1 MKYLLIIGYQL
12 FEEYKTFPK
21 VRVRVNDNLL
31 DEFTCDNRKNTNVSS
46 VEKVITEVEGEGGF
60 KHTTVQN
67 FEHSFNCPA
76 KYKVYELDDA
86 SWAKNKRSSL
96 TIEVFDNKSNYN
108 NGFMNKRSLVCFNPI
123 FLIRKDFLEDPE
135 KLFKLI
141 KYEAWAEAMFHCK
154 RAISRWKWPGMTSY
168 EVRAHDIRV
177 SHEELCKGGET
188 FAIKFDIIK
197 KYNMR
202 ILCREGDTVQGIFHV
217 ENFFRAWLNG
227 YLKKELV
234 LQTQLAIRRDYIK
247 EHLSA
252 KPLNDDTEINV
263 QMLDKTENK

>member
-67 FEHSFNCPA
+67 FENSFNCPA
-76 KYKVYELDDA
+76 KYKVYELDDY

-108 NGFMNKRSLVCFNPI
+108 NGFMNRRSLVCFNPI

-135 KLFKLI
+135 KCLNL
-141 KYEAWAEAMFHCK
+141 
-154 RAISRWKWPGMTSY
+154 S
-168 EVRAHDIRV
+168 
-177 SHEELCKGGET
+177 
-188 FAIKFDIIK
+188 
-197 KYNMR
+197 NMR
-202 ILCREGDTVQGIFHV
+202 LGQKRCFPVNV
-217 ENFFRAWLNG
+217 
-227 YLKKELV
+227 
-234 LQTQLAIRRDYIK
+234 QLADGNG
-247 EHLSA
+247 L
-252 KPLNDDTEINV
+252 V
-263 QMLDKTENK
+263 